1 MATYNYLIRRRFW
14 TLFGAKFD
22 IYDAAGRQ
30 IGFSK
35 QKAFKLKEDIR
46 VFTDESATEPFLL
59 IQARNIIDFSA
70 AYDVFDRAGVRL
82 GTWKRKG
89 WKSLMR
95 DTWVVEDG
103 EGREVAILQEESL
116 FLALVRRFIC
126 TLIPQKFNLL
136 SADGQYYARYE
147 RCFNPFIQKQR
158 TTIYAGSPIPPM
170 LVLGGAILL
179 SAVEGQQQSY

>member
-1 MATYNYLIRRRFW
+1 MAYNYLVRRRFFV
-14 TLFGAKFD
+14 LFGAKFD
-22 IYDAAGRQ
+22 IYDSTGRQ

-35 QKAFKLKEDIR
+35 QKAFRLKEDIR
-46 VFTDESATEPFLL
+46 VFTDETATEPFLL

-103 EGREVAILQEESL
+103 EGREVATLQEDSL
-116 FLALVRRFIC
+116 FLALLRRFIC

-136 SADGQYYARYE
+136 SADGQFYARYE

-158 TTIYAGSPIPPM
+158 ATLYAGSPLSPM
-170 LVLGGAILL
+170 LVLGGALLL
-179 SAVEGQQQSY
+179 SAVEGQQQ

>member
-35 QKAFKLKEDIR
+35 QKAFRLKEDIR

-103 EGREVAILQEESL
+103 EGREVATLQEESL

-136 SADGQYYARYE
+136 SANGQYYARYE

>member
-103 EGREVAILQEESL
+103 EGREVATLEEDSL
-116 FLALVRRFIC
+116 FLALLRRFIC

-158 TTIYAGSPIPPM
+158 TTIYAGSPISPM

>member
-22 IYDAAGRQ
+22 IYDATGRV

-103 EGREVAILQEESL
+103 EGREVATLQEESL

-136 SADGQYYARYE
+136 SAEGQYYARYE

>member
-103 EGREVAILQEESL
+103 EGREVATLQEESL

-136 SADGQYYARYE
+136 SAEGQYYARYE

-158 TTIYAGSPIPPM
+158 TTIYAGSPISPM

>member
-103 EGREVAILQEESL
+103 EGREVATLQEDSV
-116 FLALVRRFIC
+116 FMALVRRFIC
-126 TLIPQKFNLL
+126 NLFPQKFNLL
-136 SADGQYYARYE
+136 SAEGQHYARYE

-170 LVLGGAILL
+170 LVLGGALLL
-179 SAVEGQQQSY
+179 SAIEDHQQSY

>member
-22 IYDAAGRQ
+22 IYDAAGRV

-103 EGREVAILQEESL
+103 EGREVATLQEESL

-136 SADGQYYARYE
+136 SAEGQYYARYE

>member
-1 MATYNYLIRRRFW
+1 MAYNYLIRRRFFV
-14 TLFGAKFD
+14 LFGAKFD
-22 IYDAAGRQ
+22 IYDSTGRQ

-35 QKAFKLKEDIR
+35 QKAFRLKEDIR
-46 VFTDESATEPFLL
+46 VFTDETATEPFLL

-103 EGREVAILQEESL
+103 EGREVATLEEDSL
-116 FLALVRRFIC
+116 FLALLRRFIC

-158 TTIYAGSPIPPM
+158 ATLYAGSPLSPM
-170 LVLGGAILL
+170 LVLGGALLL
-179 SAVEGQQQSY
+179 SAIEGQQQ

>member
-1 MATYNYLIRRRFW
+1 MAYNYLIRRRFFV
-14 TLFGAKFD
+14 LFGAKFD
-22 IYDAAGRQ
+22 IYDSTGRQ

-35 QKAFKLKEDIR
+35 QKAFRLKEDIR
-46 VFTDESATEPFLL
+46 VFTDETATEPFLL

-103 EGREVAILQEESL
+103 EGREVATLQEDSL
-116 FLALVRRFIC
+116 FLALLRRFIC

-158 TTIYAGSPIPPM
+158 ATLYAGSPLSPM
-170 LVLGGAILL
+170 LVLGGALLL
-179 SAVEGQQQSY
+179 SAIEGQQQ

>member
-70 AYDVFDRAGVRL
+70 AYDVFGRAGVRL

-103 EGREVAILQEESL
+103 EGREVATLQEDSL

-126 TLIPQKFNLL
+126 TLFPQKFNLL
-136 SADGQYYARYE
+136 SAEGQHYARYE

-170 LVLGGAILL
+170 LVLGGALLL
-179 SAVEGQQQSY
+179 SAIEGQQQSY

>member
-22 IYDAAGRQ
+22 IYDAAGRV

-103 EGREVAILQEESL
+103 EGREVATLQEESL

-136 SADGQYYARYE
+136 SAEGLYYARYE